1 MEELEEGVKELKG
14 IATNPIGRATMSIS
28 LGPLELP
35 ETKPKKQGAYMYI
48 CSTSI
53 YVLEDCLVLLQWER
67 MRLILWKLDASVGR
81 DAGEGKE
88 RMGKIGRAHV

>member
-35 ETKPKKQGAYMYI
+35 ETKPKKQGTYMG
-48 CSTSI
+48 
-53 YVLEDCLVLLQWER
+53 W
-67 MRLILWKLDASVGR
+67 
-81 DAGEGKE
+81 
-88 RMGKIGRAHV
+88 